1 MSTINAQSII
11 NEVLEAHAVAPEEC
25 TWGDKITF
33 RTSARGTHRILNCKE
48 NLMSF
53 ADAVRKNAAAFG
65 GGLIREEKAKPAI
78 VWQSKTISLFKQ
90 CIEDNDYQAAFD
102 IGTGKLGALF
112 FVDNKGM
119 ACMQVA
125 PIPLDCEPRLVSML
139 NENGKW
145 SVCCPVS
152 MLGLDALTGN
162 KRSRKAQIDAAAQ
175 HLHVMKPE
183 KLDAMMAN
191 AHARPIDQSAIR
203 SQWLADHGIVDD
215 AAIEARIE
223 ANAAQDVA
231 QIVAQAVAVS
241 AIAEAMAP
249 SEASERMY
257 HVDAV
262 NMSTGMHTRITR
274 YAMDHA
280 HCMTFIS
287 KQVPRDYIRHEVME
301 ESTPEIVTCEAVES
315 EAQGTATGK
324 TVDIVVY
331 PSYMVA
337 LGLAPSCGF
346 STVEPTIPPSGGN
359 AVDTTTPAGT
369 GEKPSILGQ
378 TFEQWLDSSFEANPY
393 KQEYMTAFQGH
404 KNLAM
409 LGACI
414 GNEDRYASRSGLI
427 QAAKTQYFR
436 ELMMQPR
443 DAVLSLAVWD
453 SVNSEEKVELQK
465 HFYSLDGQII
475 RRTQEQC
482 KAKVQQETA
491 PVTPTVAISAEPPA
505 PRPMES
511 TNFAADIPLSL
522 AVSAFGGVSMS
533 PERRGASA
541 QAGYAQD
548 MAQDIRYFESYH
560 NMNEEEFNKFL
571 QALRNI
577 CKAHGVQITPSGYDD
592 LQVWDLGP
600 DDDDEPVYFPEN
612 ENCTNKKDTK

>member
-1 MSTINAQSII
+1 
-11 NEVLEAHAVAPEEC
+11 
-25 TWGDKITF
+25 
-33 RTSARGTHRILNCKE
+33 
-48 NLMSF
+48 
-53 ADAVRKNAAAFG
+53 
-65 GGLIREEKAKPAI
+65 
-78 VWQSKTISLFKQ
+78 
-90 CIEDNDYQAAFD
+90 
-102 IGTGKLGALF
+102 
-112 FVDNKGM
+112 
-119 ACMQVA
+119 
-125 PIPLDCEPRLVSML
+125 
-139 NENGKW
+139 
-145 SVCCPVS
+145 
-152 MLGLDALTGN
+152 
-162 KRSRKAQIDAAAQ
+162 
-175 HLHVMKPE
+175 
-183 KLDAMMAN
+183 
-191 AHARPIDQSAIR
+191 
-203 SQWLADHGIVDD
+203 
-215 AAIEARIE
+215 
-223 ANAAQDVA
+223 
-231 QIVAQAVAVS
+231 
-241 AIAEAMAP
+241 
-249 SEASERMY
+249 
-257 HVDAV
+257 
-262 NMSTGMHTRITR
+262 
-274 YAMDHA
+274 
-280 HCMTFIS
+280 MTFIS

-505 PRPMES
+505 PRPME
-511 TNFAADIPLSL
+511 F
-522 AVSAFGGVSMS
+522 FGI
-533 PERRGASA
+533 RRKS
-541 QAGYAQD
+541 
-548 MAQDIRYFESYH
+548 
-560 NMNEEEFNKFL
+560 
-571 QALRNI
+571 
-577 CKAHGVQITPSGYDD
+577 
-592 LQVWDLGP
+592 
-600 DDDDEPVYFPEN
+600 
-612 ENCTNKKDTK
+612 